1 MSVSSRRFHGF
12 LIVPLLACAGC
23 TSYRAD
29 PLDTTAELA
38 AYARRDLTT
47 ATAPLATTAPVDL
60 STGLRE
66 EHLVAIALR
75 QHPDL
80 AIVRARRGLADAVLI
95 EAGLWPN
102 PELSLAVR
110 GGSPGVTADLDLLA
124 AVLRPGERTAKRSAA
139 EAGQREALAEVAQV
153 EWRVVADV
161 RRARLE
167 IIAAVARHRA
177 ATDTASLTHSAAEG
191 LGRRH
196 ALGDAT
202 ELDLATARADA
213 AAADRALRESGA
225 AVAAQERALN
235 RLLGVPTNVAVP
247 IAGRN
252 DPLAMIDAAGV
263 VPSNS
268 ATEALQGRWDLAGA
282 HAAYDRADQEL
293 RLAIAKQYPALRIGP
308 SASRDGDG
316 TTIGG
321 VLALELPL
329 FNRNQGGIRAAQ
341 ATRDEMRA
349 RYQALLQEALGQV
362 ADATAELRQGTAD
375 VAAIDADLMPA
386 ARRALDL
393 ADRAVQAREMGL
405 IDYLAV
411 RRVWLDA
418 QRARLDAVA
427 AMHRARISL
436 DVALGRGAAGMARPN
451 QPNHTP
457 AAGATP

>member
-1 MSVSSRRFHGF
+1 MSSSRRRLVGI
-12 LIVPLLACAGC
+12 LALPLLVGVGC

-29 PLDTTAELA
+29 PLDPAAELA
-38 AYARRDLTT
+38 AFARRDLTA
-47 ATAPLATTAPVDL
+47 ATAMLPAPTAEGVSEDL
-60 STGLRE
+60 
-66 EHLVAIALR
+66 LVAIALR

-80 AIVRARRGLADAVLI
+80 AVVRARRGLADAVLI

-124 AVLRPGERTAKRSAA
+124 VLLRPGERTARRAAA
-139 EAGQREALAEVAQV
+139 EAGQRESLAEVAQA
-153 EWRVVADV
+153 EWRVVAEV

-167 IIAAVARHRA
+167 LIAAVARQRA
-177 ATDTASLTHSAAEG
+177 AMDTAVLTRSAAEG
-191 LGRRH
+191 IERRH

-202 ELDLATARADA
+202 ELDLATARADS
-213 AAADRALRESGA
+213 AAADRAQREAGA
-225 AVAAQERALN
+225 AVATQERVLN
-235 RLLGVPTNVAVP
+235 RLLGLPSTIAVP

-252 DPLAMIDAAGV
+252 DPMAMIVAADV
-263 VPSNS
+263 VPSDS

-282 HAAYDRADQEL
+282 HAAYDRSEQEL
-293 RLAIAKQYPALRIGP
+293 QLAIAKQYPALRIGP

-321 VLALELPL
+321 ALALELPI
-329 FNRNQGGIRAAQ
+329 FNRNQGGIRAAE

-349 RYQALLQEALGQV
+349 RYQALLQEALSQV
-362 ADATAELRQGTAD
+362 ADATADLRQGSAD
-375 VAAIDADLMPA
+375 VTAIDADLMPA

-418 QRARLDAVA
+418 QRARLDAVT
-427 AMHRARISL
+427 AMHRARIAL
-436 DVALGRGAAGMARPN
+436 DIALGRGAAGMARPN
-451 QPNHTP
+451 QPNHTTP
-457 AAGATP
+457 GAAP

>member
-1 MSVSSRRFHGF
+1 MTSSRRRLVGI
-12 LIVPLLACAGC
+12 LALPLLAGVGC

-29 PLDTTAELA
+29 PLDPAAELA
-38 AYARRDLTT
+38 AFTRRDLTSAT
-47 ATAPLATTAPVDL
+47 ATLPATTTEGVSEDL
-60 STGLRE
+60 
-66 EHLVAIALR
+66 LVAIALR

-102 PELSLAVR
+102 PEISLAVR
-110 GGSPGVTADLDLLA
+110 GGSPGMTADLDLLA
-124 AVLRPGERTAKRSAA
+124 ALLRPGERAARRTAA
-139 EAGQREALAEVAQV
+139 EAGQREALAEVAQA

-167 IIAAVARHRA
+167 IIAAVARQRA
-177 ATDTASLTHSAAEG
+177 ASDTAALTRRVAEG
-191 LGRRH
+191 LERRH

-202 ELDLATARADA
+202 DLDLATARADA
-213 AAADRALRESGA
+213 AAADRALRESA
-225 AVAAQERALN
+225 ATVAAHERALN
-235 RLLGVPTNVAVP
+235 RLLGFPTTVAVP

-252 DPLAMIDAAGV
+252 DPLAMVDAAGV
-263 VPSNS
+263 VPSDS
-268 ATEALQGRWDLAGA
+268 ATEALHGRWDLAGA
-282 HAAYDRADQEL
+282 HAAFDRAEQEL

-329 FNRNQGGIRAAQ
+329 FDRNQGGIRAAE

-349 RYQALLQEALGQV
+349 RYQALLQETLGQV
-362 ADATAELRQGTAD
+362 ADATAELRQGAAD
-375 VAAIDADLMPA
+375 LAAIDADLMPA

-393 ADRAVQAREMGL
+393 ADRAVQVREMGL

-418 QRARLDAVA
+418 QRARLDAVTGA
-427 AMHRARISL
+427 HRAQIAL
-436 DVALGRGAAGMARPN
+436 DAALGRGSAALARSDA
-451 QPNHTP
+451 P
-457 AAGATP
+457 AAIPHAQKATP